1 MSNLYDAHLVDERVE
16 FKIYSCKKHL
26 VNLKRT
32 RSTYEDSHKSK
43 HEVCR
48 ARINLEIEIDCL
60 ISQMVSVIDCLLVQ
74 ISNKLGLSIPLHQIS
89 IDRVVSE
96 LYSKTKKID
105 LLTELN
111 MAREHGRWYW
121 SVIELRDR
129 SLVEPFDVDTHNPD
143 LISLLEEYFN
153 HIMALVEIIK
163 SKEPLD

>member
-1 MSNLYDAHLVDERVE
+1 MSNLYDAHLVNERVE

-32 RSTYEDSHKSK
+32 KYTYENFHKSK
-43 HEVCR
+43 HEVCQT
-48 ARINLEIEIDCL
+48 RINMEIEIDCL

-74 ISNKLGLSIPLHQIS
+74 IINKLGLNIPLHQNS

-121 SVIELRDR
+121 SVIELRNR
-129 SLVEPFDVDTHNPD
+129 SLVEPFDVDTHNPE

-153 HIMALVEIIK
+153 HITTLVENIK
-163 SKEPLD
+163 GKEPLD

>member
-1 MSNLYDAHLVDERVE
+1 MSNLFDAQLVNERVE

-32 RSTYEDSHKSK
+32 KSTYENFHKSK

-74 ISNKLGLSIPLHQIS
+74 ISNKLGLNIPLHQIS

-121 SVIELRDR
+121 SVIELRNR

-153 HIMALVEIIK
+153 HITALVENIK
-163 SKEPLD
+163 GKEPLD

>member
-1 MSNLYDAHLVDERVE
+1 MLYQVAAE
-16 FKIYSCKKHL
+16 
-26 VNLKRT
+26 
-32 RSTYEDSHKSK
+32 
-43 HEVCR
+43 
-48 ARINLEIEIDCL
+48 
-60 ISQMVSVIDCLLVQ
+60 M
-74 ISNKLGLSIPLHQIS
+74 
-89 IDRVVSE
+89 SE

-153 HIMALVEIIK
+153 HIAALVENIK
-163 SKEPLD
+163 GQEPLD

>member
-1 MSNLYDAHLVDERVE
+1 LSNLYDAHLVNERVE
-16 FKIYSCKKHL
+16 LKIYSCKKHL
-26 VNLKRT
+26 VNIKRT
-32 RSTYEDSHKSK
+32 KTTYEDSHKSK

-74 ISNKLGLSIPLHQIS
+74 ISNKLGLNIPLHQIS

-121 SVIELRDR
+121 SVIELRNR
-129 SLVEPFDVDTHNPD
+129 SLVEPFDVDAHSPD

-153 HIMALVEIIK
+153 HITALVENIK
-163 SKEPLD
+163 GKEPLE

>member
-1 MSNLYDAHLVDERVE
+1 MYDAHLVEERVE

-26 VNLKRT
+26 VNLKQT
-32 RSTYEDSHKSK
+32 KSTYENFHKRK
-43 HEVCR
+43 HEVCQ

-143 LISLLEEYFN
+143 LILLLEEYFN
-153 HIMALVEIIK
+153 HITALVENIK
-163 SKEPLD
+163 GQEPLD

>member
-1 MSNLYDAHLVDERVE
+1 LSNLYDAHLVDERVE

-26 VNLKRT
+26 VNLKQT
-32 RSTYEDSHKSK
+32 KSTYENFHKSK
-43 HEVCR
+43 HEVCQ

-153 HIMALVEIIK
+153 HIMALVENIK